1 MNKILVALVVI
12 LIGIQ
17 SWTLKTQQQI
27 LNKVMPEVKL
37 DTTISSEYCS
47 YIKDA
52 SVFYL
57 KMAKRDQEN
66 INKFARERNIEMVI
80 KRQDVMELN
89 LTEVNKL
96 ANSYQAFCKD

>member
-1 MNKILVALVVI
+1 MKKILIALVVI

-27 LNKVMPEVKL
+27 LNEVMPEVKL

-57 KMAKRDQEN
+57 KMAKQNEEK
-66 INKFARERNIEMVI
+66 INKYAKERNIDLVI
-80 KRQDVMELN
+80 KLREVMELN